1 MEKTI
6 LKICLERGF
15 LLDKEMLELFSSLD
29 EESAKS
35 LLEKLKE
42 IKFQERVITKAS
54 LSKNYEKIRNVL
66 ENGKNKTIIEKFF
79 INIGYKREEIEEKEI
94 TVEKKKESNNEENV
108 KILYAPQLTPKKVE
122 VQDFVNHFRA
132 RYEQIK
138 GILME
143 RDLDSLISLRKI
155 GGGRESYTIIV
166 AIIQK
171 RVTANKNIMLEVEDP
186 TGKTKVLI
194 NRNKEELFNKAK
206 DLLLDDIVALKVS
219 GNSEIL
225 FANELYFPEAVLQ
238 QKKFAKEEEI
248 IAFSSDMHVGSTMFL
263 EENVLKFIRWLN
275 GEEGDEKQREIARK
289 IKYLFLAGDNI
300 DGVGVYPDQEQN
312 LKIKEIRAQ
321 YRKLAEI
328 LSLIRKDIKI
338 IMCPGQHDGVRV
350 AEPQPIVTEE
360 IAPDLYNLKNL
371 ILITNPSFVQIR
383 DFKVLVYHGASMHEV
398 INEIEELRTKWKH
411 DSPTKVVRELL
422 KRRHLATTHGS
433 VTYIPG
439 EKEDPLVISQVPDI
453 VLTGDLHKPEISTY
467 NNILLVSSSCWQSIT
482 PFEEKV
488 GNHPDPCKVPL
499 FNLKTREIKI
509 LDFSDEKQ
517 EMLEEGK
524 KAEIKIETC
533 TNKETNNCKLQE
545 VVGEQKNE
553 CN

>member
-1 MEKTI
+1 
-6 LKICLERGF
+6 
-15 LLDKEMLELFSSLD
+15 
-29 EESAKS
+29 
-35 LLEKLKE
+35 
-42 IKFQERVITKAS
+42 
-54 LSKNYEKIRNVL
+54 
-66 ENGKNKTIIEKFF
+66 
-79 INIGYKREEIEEKEI
+79 
-94 TVEKKKESNNEENV
+94 
-108 KILYAPQLTPKKVE
+108 LTPKKVE